1 MSFGR
6 KQFFEIFGSLFALL
20 LYFQLN
26 INIEISLEVMPIVI
40 QSLTIYFAVSG
51 KATNITYLMKKKNR

>member
-6 KQFFEIFGSLFALL
+6 EQFLKFLALYL
-20 LYFQLN
+20 HCCYDTKLN

-40 QSLTIYFAVSG
+40 QSLTIYFAVSCN
-51 KATNITYLMKKKNR
+51 ATNITYLMKKE